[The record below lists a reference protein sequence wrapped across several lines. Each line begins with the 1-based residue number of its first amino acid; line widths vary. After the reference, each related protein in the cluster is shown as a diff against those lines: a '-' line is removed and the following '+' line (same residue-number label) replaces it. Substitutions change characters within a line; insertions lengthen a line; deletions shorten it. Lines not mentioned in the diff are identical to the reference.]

1 MKQSTAAAT
10 GSAWLT
16 RLERRDAL
24 AMNANSV
31 DPAGQLEAV
40 LRALRVT
47 FLGELPERCD
57 RLEQA
62 VLALE
67 AGQAAESAYE
77 DLFRN
82 VHSLKGTGGTF
93 GLQIITNICHQF
105 ESFLSDSHSRY
116 TQAFAS
122 AALAYIDLLRQV
134 GELAGATASPD
145 FSPIEAV
152 LERLRTALLRS
163 RRPVLIAEPSATMR
177 SLYQQSMA
185 DLPLQVSLVDNGI
198 AALDRLLHQP
208 FELLIVARELGA
220 LNGTALVAALRE
232 SNCKNKGIPVILV
245 SSSREAIPE
254 HLRIDHFIQRDLD
267 LINTLPSKAMA
278 ALGLP

>member
-1 MKQSTAAAT
+1 
-10 GSAWLT
+10 
-16 RLERRDAL
+16 
-24 AMNANSV
+24 MNANSV
-31 DPAGQLEAV
+31 NPASHLESV
-40 LRALRVT
+40 LRALRAT
-47 FLGELPERCD
+47 FLAELPERCD

-67 AGQAAESAYE
+67 AGESVESVYE
-77 DLFRN
+77 ELFRN

-105 ESFLSDSHSRY
+105 ESYLSDSQSRY
-116 TQAFAS
+116 TQAFGS

-134 GELAGATASPD
+134 GELAGASASPD
-145 FSPIEAV
+145 FSPAEAA
-152 LERLRTALLRS
+152 LERLRTSLLRS

-177 SLYQQSMA
+177 SLCQQSLA
-185 DLPLQVSLVDNGI
+185 NLPLQLSLVDNGI

-220 LNGTALVAALRE
+220 LNGTALVAAVRE
-232 SNCKNKGIPVILV
+232 SHCKNMDIPVILV

-254 HLRIDHFIQRDLD
+254 HLRIDHFIQRDLE
-267 LINTLPSKAMA
+267 LINSLPSQVMA
-278 ALGLP
+278 VLGQPDQAKPPAPPR

>member
-1 MKQSTAAAT
+1 MTSSAGNSAT
-10 GSAWLT
+10 QF
-16 RLERRDAL
+16 E
-24 AMNANSV
+24 AM
-31 DPAGQLEAV
+31 
-40 LRALRVT
+40 LRAMRAS
-47 FLGELPERCD
+47 FLAELPERCD

-67 AGQAAESAYE
+67 GGQAAESAYE

-93 GLQIITNICHQF
+93 GLQIITTICHQF
-105 ESFLSDSHSRY
+105 ESFLADSHSRY
-116 TQAFAS
+116 TQAFGS

-134 GELAGATASPD
+134 GDLAAATAGMD
-145 FSPIEAV
+145 FSPIEAA
-152 LERLRTALLRS
+152 LERLRTTLLRS

-177 SLYQQSMA
+177 SLYQQSLA
-185 DLPLQVSLVDNGI
+185 DLPLQISLVDNGI

-208 FELLIVARELGA
+208 FDLLIVARELGA

-232 SNCKNKGIPVILV
+232 SHCKNRGIPVILV

-254 HLRIDHFIQRDLD
+254 HLRIDHFIQRGRDLV
-267 LINTLPSKAMA
+267 NTLPARAMA
-278 ALGLP
+278 ALGQP